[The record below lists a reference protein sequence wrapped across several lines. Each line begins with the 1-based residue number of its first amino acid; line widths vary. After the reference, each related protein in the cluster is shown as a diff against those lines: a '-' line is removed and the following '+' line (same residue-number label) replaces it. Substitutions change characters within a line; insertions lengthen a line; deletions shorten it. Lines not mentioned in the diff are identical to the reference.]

1 MQSSNIEELV
11 RQILQ
16 EITPTE
22 AEIHKITLVASELE
36 RKVLLACKEFG
47 VDATVRVEGSTAKDT
62 WLKGDLDIDV
72 FMRLPTSISRKA
84 LGEISLKI
92 ARKATEGHQQI
103 ERFAEHPYLETY
115 IEDIRVNIVPCYD
128 ATPGEWLSATD
139 RTPFHTNYINEH
151 MDKQMRSEVRLLKR
165 FMKGIG
171 VYGAEIKIGGF
182 SGYLCEL
189 LTLHYGS
196 FINVLGD
203 FSHHI
208 PKRVI
213 DIEGYYE
220 GRAREIE
227 LLFSEPLVII
237 DPVDKGRNVASAVQP
252 QRLQTFTAASQAF
265 LKDPSRKF
273 FYPPTRSPLD
283 LKALMQ
289 KINGHSSDFVF
300 LTFGKIE
307 AVPDILWGQLY
318 KTKKSLRKLL
328 ELSDFVV
335 LRDTIW
341 NEENKDCTIMIFE
354 LEQHILPITKK
365 HLGPPLTQE
374 KECEH
379 FLSKYV
385 KNEKVISGPY
395 LENDRWVVQLP
406 RKYNDAVELFN
417 LKLKTGGRDVGVA
430 SLIAQSILKNF
441 KIDINTEIA
450 TIYKEKPSFAIFL
463 TDFIDGKPFWL
474 QSNN

>member
-1 MQSSNIEELV
+1 MMQSSNREELV
-11 RQILQ
+11 KQILQ
-16 EITPTE
+16 EVTPTS
-22 AEIHKITLVASELE
+22 AEVQKINVVALKLV

-47 VDATVRVEGSTAKDT
+47 VDAAVRVEGSTAKDT

-72 FMRLPTSISRKA
+72 FMRLPTSVPRKT
-84 LGEISLKI
+84 LGEISLKV
-92 ARKATEGHQQI
+92 ARKATEGYQQI

-115 IEDIRVNIVPCYD
+115 IENIRVNIVPCYD
-128 ATPGEWLSATD
+128 AAPGEWLSATD

-151 MDKQMRSEVRLLKR
+151 MDKQMRGEVRLLKR
-165 FMKGIG
+165 FMKGIE

-196 FINVLGD
+196 FINVLEN
-203 FSHHI
+203 FSHHTQ
-208 PKRVI
+208 KRVI
-213 DIEGYYE
+213 DIERYYE
-220 GRAREIE
+220 GRAKEIE

-252 QRLQTFTAASQAF
+252 LRLQTFAAASQAF

-273 FYPPTRSPLD
+273 FYPPSRTPRD
-283 LKALMQ
+283 LKSSKQ
-289 KINGHSSDFVF
+289 KMESHSSDFIF

-341 NEENKDCTIMIFE
+341 NEENEDYTIMIFE

-365 HLGPPLTQE
+365 HL
-374 KECEH
+374 
-379 FLSKYV
+379 
-385 KNEKVISGPY
+385 
-395 LENDRWVVQLP
+395 ENYFD
-406 RKYNDAVELFN
+406 
-417 LKLKTGGRDVGVA
+417 
-430 SLIAQSILKNF
+430 
-441 KIDINTEIA
+441 
-450 TIYKEKPSFAIFL
+450 
-463 TDFIDGKPFWL
+463 
-474 QSNN
+474 